1 MAHHYNYF
9 CCTVSVTDKWWVWST
24 GREELLT
31 GENRVLREK
40 PVPVTIFPPQIPQEL
55 TWDWTPATPGRGT
68 WLISCRDHSMS
79 EKPSGKR
86 SLQTPEMRGHR
97 TIWRHLIVQIPHI
110 TSRGFPS
117 YNKTLLCHSCTLCGF
132 CRNNTEF
139 KSKSLRSMR
148 CSNRASRS
156 SKSMSSANKM
166 CSQWTDNTPRT
177 LMIHLS
183 HDISIFQV
191 SETTNLLYIHST
203 LHLIIHKV
211 SFTVSL
217 SVAAVLGCVGR
228 CTRYM

>member
-1 MAHHYNYF
+1 M
-9 CCTVSVTDKWWVWST
+9 TDKWWVWST

-40 PVPVTIFPPQIPQEL
+40 PVPLTIFPPQIPQRL
-55 TWDWTPATPGRGT
+55 TWDWTPATAGRGT
-68 WLISCRDHSMS
+68 WLISCREHSMS

-97 TIWRHLIVQIPHI
+97 TIWRHLIVKIPHI

-139 KSKSLRSMR
+139 KSNSLRSMR

-166 CSQWTDNTPRT
+166 CSQWTDYTSSI
-177 LMIHLS
+177 LHLS
-183 HDISIFQV
+183 LSSLWNYKFITHSQ
-191 SETTNLLYIHST
+191 YIT
-203 LHLIIHKV
+203 FNYTQCF
-211 SFTVSL
+211 FTVSL
-217 SVAAVLGCVGR
+217 SMAAVLGCVSW